1 MAGRIASKSTAG
13 RVGVPPELAAGPSV
27 PVWADAE
34 SLAQLA
40 MITEVHPDWGAR
52 RADAMLSA
60 RAAWS
65 RGLSRWAAD
74 VGLDNVTA
82 RSMVVQCRPFWP

>member
-1 MAGRIASKSTAG
+1 MASRIASKSTAG

-27 PVWADAE
+27 PVWADAD

-40 MITEVHPDWGAR
+40 MITEVHPEWTAR

-65 RGLSRWAAD
+65 RGVARWAAD
-74 VGLDNVTA
+74 AGLDNVTA
-82 RSMVVQCRPFWP
+82 RSAVGHRRPFWP